1 MKSIEL
7 TGSGSINSR
16 SAVAD
21 LAEQQRLKMLSPRK
35 WFKGDFSISTDK
47 TLLNTH
53 FLFSVLSH
61 HDSDKRHIALALRGS
76 LCFGV
81 YRNERQIGFA
91 RIVSDLAGTAIIRDI
106 YISPEYRFIGLG
118 SWLLSC
124 CLTHP
129 AMHKS
134 QTVIGWGSDA
144 SHFLKKNGFKPV
156 ENMPEMHLV
165 QVHAHNVSGQFSP
178 VH

>member
-53 FLFSVLSH
+53 FLFSILSH

-165 QVHAHNVSGQFSP
+165 QVHPHNVSGQFSP

>member
-7 TGSGSINSR
+7 TNSGSINSV

-21 LAEQQRLKMLSPRK
+21 LAEQQRIKMLSPRK
-35 WFKGDFSISTDK
+35 WFKGAFSISTDK

-53 FLFSVLSH
+53 FLFSALSH

-91 RIVSDLAGTAIIRDI
+91 RIVTDLAGTAIIRDI

-129 AMHKS
+129 AMLKS

-144 SHFLKKNGFKPV
+144 SLFLMKNGFKPV
-156 ENMPEMHLV
+156 ENMPEMHVV
-165 QVHAHNVSGQFSP
+165 QVHPHNVSGQHAP
-178 VH
+178 IH

>member
-47 TLLNTH
+47 TLLDTH
-53 FLFSVLSH
+53 FLFSVLSP

>member
-134 QTVIGWGSDA
+134 QTVIGWGRDA

-165 QVHAHNVSGQFSP
+165 QVHAHNVSGQSSP